1 VTRVL
6 VTLKGALA
14 DRLPGGRAEVDVPEP
29 ATVEALARV
38 LGLPPRVCIVVVNGA
53 AADPGTPLADGDRI
67 QVFPPMAGG

>member
-6 VTLKGALA
+6 VTLKGTLA

-29 ATVEALARV
+29 ATVAALTEV
-38 LGLPPRVCIVVVNGA
+38 LGLPPRACIVVVNGA